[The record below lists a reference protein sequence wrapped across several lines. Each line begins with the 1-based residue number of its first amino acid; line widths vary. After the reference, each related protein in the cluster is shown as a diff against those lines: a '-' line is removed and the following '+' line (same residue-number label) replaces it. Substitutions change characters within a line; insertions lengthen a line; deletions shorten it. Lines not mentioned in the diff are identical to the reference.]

1 MFTEEKII
9 SKWIADMYDASE
21 TGVEDVEFALS
32 VIGDAPKKIL
42 EIACGSGRILV
53 PLARAGHF
61 ATGLDLD
68 EDMLKKIPPKA
79 DGLQNICWRKSDVI
93 RDDWGTGY
101 DVVVLAA
108 NFLFNIVTDMDY
120 DRAQALVIRKAADAL
135 SLGGHLYIDYGYTFY
150 PEDWFDKSGENV
162 IWQGTDSSG
171 NTGKMVLHSSTFD
184 RKTQLVRF
192 TRCFA
197 LTLAN
202 GTEIR
207 QEIPSVRHFA
217 TLRQI
222 HEWLDSA
229 GFVVEEEYGDYK
241 RNPVS
246 EATNRLILWAK
257 KK

>member
-108 NFLFNIVTDMDY
+108 NFL
-120 DRAQALVIRKAADAL
+120 
-135 SLGGHLYIDYGYTFY
+135 
-150 PEDWFDKSGENV
+150 
-162 IWQGTDSSG
+162 
-171 NTGKMVLHSSTFD
+171 
-184 RKTQLVRF
+184 
-192 TRCFA
+192 
-197 LTLAN
+197 
-202 GTEIR
+202 
-207 QEIPSVRHFA
+207 
-217 TLRQI
+217 
-222 HEWLDSA
+222 
-229 GFVVEEEYGDYK
+229 
-241 RNPVS
+241 
-246 EATNRLILWAK
+246 
-257 KK
+257 